1 MPEQLNI
8 NKKENID
15 EVAPK
20 SFDYLRNCNKFLVE
34 NEDDLD
40 LNELDT
46 NIFSECLV
54 KIMTEKMGI

>member
-8 NKKENID
+8 DKD

-34 NEDDLD
+34 NEDDLND
-40 LNELDT
+40 LDT
-46 NIFSECLV
+46 NIFSECLA
-54 KIMTEKMGI
+54 KIMTGKMRI